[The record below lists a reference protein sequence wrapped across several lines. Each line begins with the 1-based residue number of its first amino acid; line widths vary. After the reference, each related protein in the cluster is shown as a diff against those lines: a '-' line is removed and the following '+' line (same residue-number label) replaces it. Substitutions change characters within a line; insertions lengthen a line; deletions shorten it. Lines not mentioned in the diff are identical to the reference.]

1 MKHVVFDC
9 DGTLMDT
16 REIPYR
22 LFPGV
27 KGLIQELARSCTLYV
42 WTARG
47 RSSTLRIL
55 QESGVV
61 QYFDAFYTADD
72 GVGKPHVLGLA
83 TLVGDFPKEDCWMIG
98 DTTGDILGARN
109 FGIKCIGAV
118 WNGEASSEVLLE
130 AGADFIATHPAECSK
145 LIRPTEEG

>member
-9 DGTLMDT
+9 DGTLIDT

-22 LFPGV
+22 LFPGI
-27 KGLIQELARSCTLYV
+27 KELIQELARSCTLYV

-55 QESGVV
+55 QENGIV

-72 GVGKPHVLGLA
+72 GIGKPHVLGPS
-83 TLVGDFPKEDCWMIG
+83 TLLGRAPKQNCWMIG

-109 FGIKCIGAV
+109 FGIKSIGAV
-118 WNGEASSEVLLE
+118 WNGDDTTELLQD